1 MMGDAQGAARDYL
14 ATPPDGPSD
23 ARDWLKAQLSRG
35 VERAP
40 GSVQVFLEALHWRQR
55 AVIVLLYAERMS
67 QQRISWLLGVTPR
80 TIQRDIADVFT
91 LLGGLHEFHNSEE
104 EDCHVKR

>member
-1 MMGDAQGAARDYL
+1 MTETTPAYL
-14 ATPPDGPSD
+14 AALPDAPSD
-23 ARDWLKAQLSRG
+23 ARDWLKAQLSQG

-67 QQRISWLLGVTPR
+67 QSRVSWLLGVTTR

-91 LLGGLHEFHNSEE
+91 LLGGIGECSNLEE
-104 EDCHVKR
+104 ERHVKR